1 MNYLKLL
8 VKTELVALAA
18 LVFAGAALAGFSAVQ
33 ASLAT
38 SSVLGISGSA
48 KVVFLYTLFIGSI
61 PVVLFGAPLYSALRH
76 FHKMSGLVALS
87 LGAVPGVALMFVEM
101 ELGVFAFVCGLFVA
115 AVTHAVCG
123 QGSNNSFNPMPLRGT
138 G

>member
-18 LVFAGAALAGFSAVQ
+18 LVFAGAALAGFSAAQ
-33 ASLAT
+33 ASIAT
-38 SSVLGISGSA
+38 SSVLGVSGSA

-76 FHKMSGLVALS
+76 IHRMSWLVALGI
-87 LGAVPGVALMFVEM
+87 GAVPGVSLMFVEM
-101 ELGVFAFVCGLFVA
+101 ELGLFAIVCGLFVA

-123 QGSNNSFNPMPLRGT
+123 PGSNNSFKPKPLRGSA
-138 G
+138 